1 MLAADSLE
9 EEIRGEVAARR
20 RVMVE
25 LRPPALDEWG
35 LAAALGDHA
44 ASFQQQTG
52 IACTLQADL
61 PVRLARAQETVLY
74 RVAQEALTNVA
85 NHARAGR
92 AWVTLRM
99 TGDRVS
105 LQVSDD
111 GAGRAAGAPHRLGPV
126 EPATGGRD
134 GG

>member
-9 EEIRGEVAARR
+9 EEIRGEVAALR

-52 IACTLQADL
+52 IACHHAGAR
-61 PVRLARAQETVLY
+61 PARA
-74 RVAQEALTNVA
+74 
-85 NHARAGR
+85 
-92 AWVTLRM
+92 
-99 TGDRVS
+99 
-105 LQVSDD
+105 
-111 GAGRAAGAPHRLGPV
+111 
-126 EPATGGRD
+126 
-134 GG
+134 